1 MKNCLEFTIIK
12 LTNFIVT
19 FGVFDVIDALRKFGV
34 LIDVVTLNK
43 EFHETDV
50 LEEMKFGAI
59 LTEVGYSIA
68 YNLKAQSDLI
78 KHLIKII
85 CNPGSEGSEV
95 VVKINSALKCLCL
108 KVNGNTDRF
117 YSLMSDAMYKRMMF
131 QKISQIFLPLIEEVK
146 VNKEFLNCMINSKL
160 IDLNHL
166 NQLTGNEQSMKIAH
180 YIVNNVN
187 DIRRLKQFL
196 YIVKNWVRDRN
207 LIEDLEETAYEIVIY
222 QCGRIENKI
231 KEDIEKK
238 LCLLY

>member
-1 MKNCLEFTIIK
+1 MKNCLEYTIIK

-19 FGVFDVIDALRKFGV
+19 FGVFDVIDVLRKFDV

-85 CNPGSEGSEV
+85 CNPGSEEV

-108 KVNGNTDRF
+108 KVDGNTNRF

-131 QKISQIFLPLIEEVK
+131 
-146 VNKEFLNCMINSKL
+146 
-160 IDLNHL
+160 
-166 NQLTGNEQSMKIAH
+166 
-180 YIVNNVN
+180 
-187 DIRRLKQFL
+187 
-196 YIVKNWVRDRN
+196 
-207 LIEDLEETAYEIVIY
+207 
-222 QCGRIENKI
+222 
-231 KEDIEKK
+231 
-238 LCLLY
+238 